1 MSDAPMEN
9 ENATPALS
17 QTGKYLIIVTAFLG
31 WFFGGSHMA
40 INGLAMRTAALEL
53 LVDSGEGKLTDKD
66 KQEIA
71 KTKVELD
78 FNGDGTIQVD
88 DFPELAEA
96 NIAKMEADEKT
107 ADKAKRLRQLIA
119 VAREKKP
126 DEISKAEFSAVGLTK
141 NPDDDKINILGVKGD
156 GNGVISPEEL
166 ERYVVDNRLGARAG
180 RWFGFYIC
188 AFLFG
193 AALGGLVFG
202 RIGDRYGRTRGMAAA
217 IACYSGMS
225 LIAFFSRSPEQLWI
239 ARFITCMGVGGM
251 WPNGVALM
259 SEAWKGVSRPMLA
272 GVIGTAANV
281 GIFLTFWIGR
291 QVGVDYGH
299 WQWVLLMGGSPI
311 VLAGIV
317 IAFVPESPSWIADQK
332 KWLAGEAAVDE
343 GPQVSTWDVFK
354 PGLLGVTLVGILL
367 ATVPLLGG
375 WGATN
380 WSQAW
385 ADKVGAEIGNPKLKA
400 DIGMAR
406 SLTGIIGSFLGGIIA
421 TAVGRKQ
428 TYFLTSIVCLAC
440 AEYVYIFHTPDQ
452 WQFLAGFAVLGFFS
466 GIFFGWLPLFLPEL
480 FKTRIRSTGAGVCF
494 NFGRI
499 ITAVTVFAGA
509 ILIQQFNEDYAL
521 LGKIMSLIYLLGAI
535 GILLLPSGVG
545 GEIED

>member
-1 MSDAPMEN
+1 VSDVP
-9 ENATPALS
+9 TPTDDHASPLS
-17 QTGKYLIIVTAFLG
+17 RTGKYLIIATAFLG
-31 WFFGGSHMA
+31 WFFGGTHMA
-40 INGLAMRTAALEL
+40 INGLVMRTAALNL
-53 LVDSGEGKLTDKD
+53 LVVAGEGELTDSD
-66 KQEIA
+66 RATIA
-71 KTKVELD
+71 TMRDRLD
-78 FNGDGTIQVD
+78 IDHDGIIET
-88 DFPELAEA
+88 
-96 NIAKMEADEKT
+96 DEFVKS
-107 ADKAKRLRQLIA
+107 AAGA
-119 VAREKKP
+119 VGSGGVV
-126 DEISKAEFSAVGLTK
+126 SKADLASVGLTK
-141 NPDDDKINILGVKGD
+141 NPDTIKILGVAGD
-156 GNGVISPEEL
+156 RDGVISDDEL
-166 ERYVVDNRLGARAG
+166 ERYVVEARLGGRAG

-202 RIGDRYGRTRGMAAA
+202 RIGDRYGRARGMAAA
-217 IACYSGMS
+217 ITCYSGMS
-225 LIAFFSRSPEQLWI
+225 LLAYFSQSPEQLWI

-272 GVIGTAANV
+272 GVIGTSANV
-281 GIFLTFWIGR
+281 GIFLTFWVGR
-291 QVGVDYGH
+291 VVGVDYDS
-299 WQWVLLMGGSPI
+299 WRWVLLMGGSPI

-317 IAFVPESPSWIADQK
+317 IACVPESPSWIADRQK
-332 KWLAGEAAVDE
+332 LLAGV
-343 GPQVSTWDVFK
+343 GPADAGDLVSTWDVFK
-354 PGLLGVTLVGILL
+354 PRLIGVTLVGILL

-385 ADKVGAEIGNPKLKA
+385 ADKVGSEIGNPGLKA

-406 SLTGIIGSFLGGIIA
+406 SLTGIIGSFLGGVIA
-421 TAVGRKQ
+421 SRVGRKR
-428 TYFLTSIVCLAC
+428 TYFLTSVLCLIS
-440 AEYVYIFHTPDQ
+440 AEYVYMFHTPEQ

-480 FKTRIRSTGAGVCF
+480 FVTRIRSTGAGVCF

-509 ILIQQFNEDYAL
+509 ILIEQFNEDYAL
-521 LGKIMSLIYLLGAI
+521 LGRIMSLIYLLGAI

>member
-1 MSDAPMEN
+1 VSDVPDVKDGQVSSL
-9 ENATPALS
+9 TQL
-17 QTGKYLIIVTAFLG
+17 GKYLIIVTAFLG
-31 WFFGGSHMA
+31 WFFGGTHMA

-53 LVDSGEGKLTDKD
+53 LVISGEGELTAKDKEAVDKLSKSLDTDKD
-66 KQEIA
+66 GVIQTAHFKKSGSDGDDGKTEI
-71 KTKVELD
+71 T
-78 FNGDGTIQVD
+78 
-88 DFPELAEA
+88 
-96 NIAKMEADEKT
+96 
-107 ADKAKRLRQLIA
+107 
-119 VAREKKP
+119 
-126 DEISKAEFSAVGLTK
+126 KAELKAVGLTK
-141 NPDDDKINILGVKGD
+141 NPDVVKILGTAGD
-156 GNGVISPEEL
+156 KNGEVSPEEL
-166 ERYVVDNRLGARAG
+166 QRYVVDARLGGRAG
-180 RWFGFYIC
+180 GWFGYYVC

-202 RIGDRYGRTRGMAAA
+202 RIGDRYGRSRGMAAA
-217 IACYSGMS
+217 ITCYSGMS
-225 LIAFFSRSPEQLWI
+225 LISYFAQSPEQLLL

-281 GIFLTFWIGR
+281 GIFLTFWVGR
-291 QVGVDYGH
+291 QVGVSYD
-299 WQWVLLMGGSPI
+299 QWRWVFLMGGSPI

-317 IAFVPESPSWIADQK
+317 IACVPESPTWIADRK
-332 KWLAGEAAVDE
+332 KLLSGEDLAEDGTA
-343 GPQVSTWDVFK
+343 VSTWDVFK
-354 PGLLGVTLVGILL
+354 PGLIGVTLVGILL

-375 WGATN
+375 WGASS

-385 ADKVGAEIGNPKLKA
+385 ADKVGEEIGRTSLKA

-406 SLTGIIGSFLGGIIA
+406 SLTGIIGSFLGGVIA
-421 TAVGRKQ
+421 SVVGRKR
-428 TYFLTSIVCLAC
+428 TYFLTSILCLLC
-440 AEYVYIFHTPDQ
+440 AEFVYMFHTPEQ
-452 WQFLAGFAVLGFFS
+452 WQFLAGFAALGFFS

-480 FKTRIRSTGAGVCF
+480 FVTRIRSTGAGVCF

-509 ILIQQFNEDYAL
+509 ILIQQFKEDYAL
-521 LGKIMSLIYLLGAI
+521 LGKIMSLIYLLGAV